1 MRIELDAKMFIG
13 SAEQSNSEDADENGA
28 STSGKEEVSSIG
40 VHGNDGISNMQSVNP
55 ALPVVNAVDSAISAN
70 SASGLVDVINSAQT
84 ANDVLNLALNNTES
98 VVQTTGTP
106 FVVNTAKSDYAA
118 CTFKLEKPKLPIFSG
133 NVRDYAIFRSDIK
146 HMIEANY

>member
-28 STSGKEEVSSIG
+28 STSGKEEVSSIK
-40 VHGNDGISNMQSVNP
+40 VNGNDGISNMQSVNP
-55 ALPVVNAVDSAISAN
+55 ALPVVNAVHSAISAN

-146 HMIEANY
+146 HMIETNY

>member
-40 VHGNDGISNMQSVNP
+40 VHGNDGISNMQSVNQ
-55 ALPVVNAVDSAISAN
+55 ALPVVNAVHSAISAN

-84 ANDVLNLALNNTES
+84 ANDVQNLALNNIES

-146 HMIEANY
+146 HD

>member
-28 STSGKEEVSSIG
+28 STSGKEAISSIG

>member
-40 VHGNDGISNMQSVNP
+40 VHGNDGISNMQSVNQ
-55 ALPVVNAVDSAISAN
+55 ALPVVNAVHSAISAN

-84 ANDVLNLALNNTES
+84 ANDVQNLALNNIES

>member
-40 VHGNDGISNMQSVNP
+40 VHGNDGISNMQSVNQ
-55 ALPVVNAVDSAISAN
+55 ALPVVNAVHSAISAN
-70 SASGLVDVINSAQT
+70 SASGLVDVINSTQT
-84 ANDVLNLALNNTES
+84 ANDVQNLALNNIES

>member
-13 SAEQSNSEDADENGA
+13 SAEQSNSEDADENGV

-84 ANDVLNLALNNTES
+84 ANDVQNLALNNIES

>member
-28 STSGKEEVSSIG
+28 STSGKEEVSSIK

-84 ANDVLNLALNNTES
+84 ANDVQNLALNNTES

>member
-40 VHGNDGISNMQSVNP
+40 VHGNDGISNMQSVNQ

-84 ANDVLNLALNNTES
+84 ANDVQNLALNNTES
-98 VVQTTGTP
+98 VVQNHRNTICCQYSEVRLRCLYFQARKTKAAYFFRECTRLCDLP
-106 FVVNTAKSDYAA
+106 FRHQTHD
-118 CTFKLEKPKLPIFSG
+118 
-133 NVRDYAIFRSDIK
+133 
-146 HMIEANY
+146 

>member
-1 MRIELDAKMFIG
+1 
-13 SAEQSNSEDADENGA
+13 
-28 STSGKEEVSSIG
+28 
-40 VHGNDGISNMQSVNP
+40 MQSVNQ

-84 ANDVLNLALNNTES
+84 ANEVQNLALNNTES
-98 VVQTTGTP
+98 VVQTTGTS

>member
-55 ALPVVNAVDSAISAN
+55 ALPVVNAVHSAISAN

-84 ANDVLNLALNNTES
+84 ANDVQNLALNNTES

>member
-40 VHGNDGISNMQSVNP
+40 VHGNDGISNMQSVNQ

-84 ANDVLNLALNNTES
+84 ANDMQNLALNNIES

-118 CTFKLEKPKLPIFSG
+118 CTFKLEKPKPPIFSG

>member
-40 VHGNDGISNMQSVNP
+40 VHGNDGISNMQSVNQ
-55 ALPVVNAVDSAISAN
+55 ALPVVNAVHSTISAN

-84 ANDVLNLALNNTES
+84 ANDVQNLALNNIES

-133 NVRDYAIFRSDIK
+133 NVRDYAIFRSDMK

>member
-1 MRIELDAKMFIG
+1 MRIELDVKMFIG

-40 VHGNDGISNMQSVNP
+40 VHGNDGISNMQSVNQ

-84 ANDVLNLALNNTES
+84 ANDVQNLALNNIES

-133 NVRDYAIFRSDIK
+133 NVRDYAIFRSNIK

>member
-13 SAEQSNSEDADENGA
+13 SAEQSNSEDSDENGA

-40 VHGNDGISNMQSVNP
+40 VHGNDGISNMQSVNQ

-84 ANDVLNLALNNTES
+84 ANDVQNLALNNTES

-118 CTFKLEKPKLPIFSG
+118 FTFKLEKPKLPIFSG

>member
-13 SAEQSNSEDADENGA
+13 SAEQSNSEDADENGV

-40 VHGNDGISNMQSVNP
+40 VHGNDGISNMQSVNQ
-55 ALPVVNAVDSAISAN
+55 ALPVVNAVHSAISAN

-84 ANDVLNLALNNTES
+84 ANDVQNLALNNIES

>member
-40 VHGNDGISNMQSVNP
+40 VHGNDGISNMQSVNQ
-55 ALPVVNAVDSAISAN
+55 ALPVVNAVHSAISAN
-70 SASGLVDVINSAQT
+70 SASGIVDVINSAQT
-84 ANDVLNLALNNTES
+84 ANDVQNLALNNIES

>member
-40 VHGNDGISNMQSVNP
+40 VHGNDGISNMQSVNQ

-84 ANDVLNLALNNTES
+84 ANDVQNLALNNIES

-118 CTFKLEKPKLPIFSG
+118 CTFKLEKPKLPTFSG

-146 HMIEANY
+146 HMIETNY

>member
-84 ANDVLNLALNNTES
+84 ANEVQNLALNNTES

-133 NVRDYAIFRSDIK
+133 NVRDYAIFGSDIK

>member
-40 VHGNDGISNMQSVNP
+40 VHGNDGISNMQSVNQ
-55 ALPVVNAVDSAISAN
+55 ALPVVNAVHSAISAN

-84 ANDVLNLALNNTES
+84 ANDVQNLALNNIES

-118 CTFKLEKPKLPIFSG
+118 CTFKLGKTKAAYFFRECTRLCDLP
-133 NVRDYAIFRSDIK
+133 FRHQTHD
-146 HMIEANY
+146 

>member
-40 VHGNDGISNMQSVNP
+40 VHGNDGISNMQSVNQ
-55 ALPVVNAVDSAISAN
+55 ALPAVNAVHSAISAN

-84 ANDVLNLALNNTES
+84 ANDVQNLALNNIES

>member
-13 SAEQSNSEDADENGA
+13 SAEQSNSEDADENGV

-84 ANDVLNLALNNTES
+84 ANDVLNLALNNTEL

>member
-1 MRIELDAKMFIG
+1 MRIELDVKMFIG

-28 STSGKEEVSSIG
+28 STSGKEEVSSIK
-40 VHGNDGISNMQSVNP
+40 VHGNDGILNMQSVNP
-55 ALPVVNAVDSAISAN
+55 ALPVVNAVDSAISGN

-84 ANDVLNLALNNTES
+84 ADDVQNLALNNTES

>member
-40 VHGNDGISNMQSVNP
+40 VHGNDGISNMQSVNQ
-55 ALPVVNAVDSAISAN
+55 ALPVVNAVHSAISAN

-84 ANDVLNLALNNTES
+84 ANDVQNLALNNIES

-106 FVVNTAKSDYAA
+106 FVVHTAKSDYAA

>member
-28 STSGKEEVSSIG
+28 STSGKEEVSSIK
-40 VHGNDGISNMQSVNP
+40 VHGNDGILNMQSVNP
-55 ALPVVNAVDSAISAN
+55 ALPVVNAVDSAISGN

-84 ANDVLNLALNNTES
+84 ADDVQNLALNNTES

>member
-28 STSGKEEVSSIG
+28 STSGKEEVSSIK

-84 ANDVLNLALNNTES
+84 ANEVQNLALNNTES

-133 NVRDYAIFRSDIK
+133 NARDYAIFRSDIK

>member
-1 MRIELDAKMFIG
+1 MRMELDAKMFIG

-28 STSGKEEVSSIG
+28 STSGKEEVSSIK

-84 ANDVLNLALNNTES
+84 ANEVQNLALNNTES

-106 FVVNTAKSDYAA
+106 FVVNTAKSDYVA

>member
-28 STSGKEEVSSIG
+28 STSGKEEVSSIK

-84 ANDVLNLALNNTES
+84 ANDVQNLALNNIES

>member
-28 STSGKEEVSSIG
+28 STSGKEEVSSIK
-40 VHGNDGISNMQSVNP
+40 VHGNDGISNMQSVNQ

-84 ANDVLNLALNNTES
+84 ANDVQNLALNNSES

-133 NVRDYAIFRSDIK
+133 NVRDHAIFRSDIK

>member
-13 SAEQSNSEDADENGA
+13 SAEQSNSEDENGA

>member
-40 VHGNDGISNMQSVNP
+40 VHGNDGISNMQSVNQ
-55 ALPVVNAVDSAISAN
+55 ALPEVNAVHSAISAN

-84 ANDVLNLALNNTES
+84 ANDVQNLALNNIES

>member
-40 VHGNDGISNMQSVNP
+40 VHGNDGISNMQSVNQ
-55 ALPVVNAVDSAISAN
+55 ALSVVNAVDSAISAN

-84 ANDVLNLALNNTES
+84 ANEVQNLALNNTES

-118 CTFKLEKPKLPIFSG
+118 CPFKLEKPKLPIFSG

>member
-28 STSGKEEVSSIG
+28 STSGKEEVSSIK

-55 ALPVVNAVDSAISAN
+55 ALPVVNAVHSAISAN

-84 ANDVLNLALNNTES
+84 ANEVQNLALNNTES

>member
-13 SAEQSNSEDADENGA
+13 SAEQSNSEDADENGV

-40 VHGNDGISNMQSVNP
+40 VHGNDGISNMQSVNQ
-55 ALPVVNAVDSAISAN
+55 ALPVVNAVHSAISAN

>member
-40 VHGNDGISNMQSVNP
+40 VHGNDGISNMQSVNQ
-55 ALPVVNAVDSAISAN
+55 ALPVVNAVHSAISAN

-84 ANDVLNLALNNTES
+84 ANEVQNLALNNTES

-118 CTFKLEKPKLPIFSG
+118 CTFKLEKPKLPIFSA

>member
-55 ALPVVNAVDSAISAN
+55 ALPVVKAVDSAISAN
-70 SASGLVDVINSAQT
+70 SASALVDVINSAQT
-84 ANDVLNLALNNTES
+84 ANDVQNLALNNTES

-146 HMIEANY
+146 HMIETNY

>member
-28 STSGKEEVSSIG
+28 STSGKEEVSSIK
-40 VHGNDGISNMQSVNP
+40 VHGNDGISNMQSINP

>member
-55 ALPVVNAVDSAISAN
+55 ALPVVNAVHSAISAN

-84 ANDVLNLALNNTES
+84 ANDVQNLALNNIES